1 MELILIDMNEAAPF
15 VSLGKHLKYVRENSK
30 QSLAEVSGA
39 VEIDENTLTKIEAG
53 VERPSED
60 ILLLLI
66 SHFEVKDQEALNL
79 WQLADYDSDLPDQMR
94 PEVDI
99 IPGGARVVMLMAVD
113 MRTMYSDGL
122 EVSLSDAGLTLQ
134 FTQSSGKKQPNPVS
148 RIGMSYDQAEKVL
161 KQLEQALLCHKY
173 SGGKSLPSGEN

>member
-1 MELILIDMNEAAPF
+1 MNEASPF

-30 QSLAEVSGA
+30 QSIAEVSGA
-39 VEIDENTLTKIEAG
+39 VEIDEKSLERIEAG

-79 WQLADYDSDLPDQMR
+79 WELADYDSEFPDQIR

-99 IPGGARVVMLMAVD
+99 ISSGAKVVMLMAVD
-113 MRTMYSDGL
+113 MRTMYSDGF
-122 EVSLSDAGLTLQ
+122 EVAEGEAGLTLQ
-134 FTQSSGKKQPNPVS
+134 FNQSSGKAKSNPVS
-148 RIGMSYDQAEKVL
+148 RIGMSYEQAERVITDLQKAML
-161 KQLEQALLCHKY
+161 RHKF
-173 SGGKSLPSGEN
+173 SDGKSLPLGDK

>member
-1 MELILIDMNEAAPF
+1 MNEAAPF

-39 VEIDENTLTKIEAG
+39 VEIDEKSLERIEAG
-53 VERPSED
+53 VERPAEE

-79 WQLADYDSDLPDQMR
+79 WTLADYNSEFPDQMH

-99 IPGGARVVMLMAVD
+99 IASGAKVVMLIAVD
-113 MRTMYSDGL
+113 TRTMYSDGL
-122 EVSLSDAGLTLQ
+122 EVSSSDAGLTLQ
-134 FTQSSGKKQPNPVS
+134 FTQSSGKSQPNPVS

-161 KQLEQALLCHKY
+161 KQLEQALLRHKY
-173 SGGKSLPSGEN
+173 SGGKSLPSGEK